1 MSLQKLSTE
10 LDGQIASSLL
20 GDTKALSAF
29 SKTNKYYRGIAEPY
43 LFKNI
48 EVAANDVETSLR
60 LLFTLLDRK
69 ELALYIGSL
78 TYTQPVRRQEVT
90 NRSLKQEKLRS
101 DVWKYKTAI
110 QDRMDEVL
118 FPVSGLPH
126 ILSTKL
132 RWCSEIMTS
141 PLGGTSSNESAM
153 ALILCHAQ
161 NIRYLEF
168 QRRPLPYR
176 ISAVLGLEWRE
187 NEGPFQSLWH
197 LNMNGAVPYG
207 DTVMVLP
214 ALRTLEIRV
223 RSFRPFST
231 ASMFEYPSV
240 MPKQPVL
247 RRIQLTGAN
256 NITPAAVQKMVNNPA
271 MSNLR
276 ELVVVG
282 CGKGRRWQPD
292 GIQEDGLV
300 ELLRSLEKHTPLLE
314 LLQWSNQ
321 ESNRPEG
328 HPQFDTFRD
337 IKHLRKLHV
346 DFGLLVPHKDT
357 KLKCLSD
364 PHAVFPAHLE
374 HLTLDCFNTDK
385 LHKLVSTFNE
395 TVEKAED
402 MSETEALQANLTI
415 LVALFSPLRH
425 LSLIVP
431 METRNES
438 MNTVT
443 LHELDPVDIV
453 FFRYAAD
460 ELHKLGVTLEVFSR
474 KGGYEKEKKLLVKK
488 GWTASLP
495 QYLE

>member
-101 DVWKYKTAI
+101 DVWKYQTAI

-118 FPVSGLPH
+118 FPVS
-126 ILSTKL
+126 
-132 RWCSEIMTS
+132 
-141 PLGGTSSNESAM
+141 
-153 ALILCHAQ
+153 
-161 NIRYLEF
+161 EF

-214 ALRTLEIRV
+214 AFRTLEIRV

>member
-118 FPVSGLPH
+118 FPVS
-126 ILSTKL
+126 
-132 RWCSEIMTS
+132 
-141 PLGGTSSNESAM
+141 
-153 ALILCHAQ
+153 
-161 NIRYLEF
+161 
-168 QRRPLPYR
+168 
-176 ISAVLGLEWRE
+176 
-187 NEGPFQSLWH
+187 
-197 LNMNGAVPYG
+197 
-207 DTVMVLP
+207 
-214 ALRTLEIRV
+214 
-223 RSFRPFST
+223 
-231 ASMFEYPSV
+231 
-240 MPKQPVL
+240 
-247 RRIQLTGAN
+247 
-256 NITPAAVQKMVNNPA
+256 AVQKMVNNPA

-314 LLQWSNQ
+314 LLQWSHQ

-364 PHAVFPAHLE
+364 PHAVIPAHLE